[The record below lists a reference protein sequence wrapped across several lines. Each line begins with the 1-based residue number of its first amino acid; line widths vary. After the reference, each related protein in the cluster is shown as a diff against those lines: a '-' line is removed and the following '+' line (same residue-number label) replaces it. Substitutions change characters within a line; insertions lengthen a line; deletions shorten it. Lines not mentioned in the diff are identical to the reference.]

1 MEKSNTTNKPY
12 IFINEDDI
20 LPIFEKAVNNVLG
33 SHFIRRPENN
43 NSDIMGDLITQEDAM
58 KILGRKTTWFYN
70 MRTTGKLKAIKSAN
84 KWWYNKE
91 DIRAFIK
98 NGEQSY

>member
-1 MEKSNTTNKPY
+1 MDKNQTNNKPY
-12 IFINEDDI
+12 IFVNEDDI
-20 LPIFEKAVNNVLG
+20 LPIFEKAVSNVFGNQL
-33 SHFIRRPENN
+33 IPKPEND

-70 MRTTGKLKAIKSAN
+70 MRTSGKLKAIKSAN
-84 KWWYNKE
+84 KWWYKKE
-91 DIRAFIK
+91 DIRSFIK